1 MVLACFVFSI
11 TLVTFF
17 VGLLLGRQG
26 CGKVGM
32 DMKISLMDR
41 ATSELKTGNLLPG
54 LLEKCSS
61 PGQ

>member
-1 MVLACFVFSI
+1 MVQACFMFSI

-26 CGKVGM
+26 WGKVGM

-41 ATSELKTGNLLPG
+41 ATSELKTGNLLSG
-54 LLEKCSS
+54 FLEKSCS